1 MSSTIENFTSWD
13 QLEDSSASNAPT
25 STIENFTSWDQLE
38 DSSASNAPTTT
49 PTTTPTTETEETDD
63 TTFRPP
69 GVLGYA
75 SQGLKG
81 ATEFLFSGDDGI
93 DVIDQVEAFGKG
105 VLPGA
110 VGLIDQTAAGALA
123 IAATDPTLKFLGAN
137 LSKKT
142 EQKYRNK
149 TREVLDLIS
158 EAEMFRPDIGE
169 EDLFARKLGEGLG
182 STLPILGAAYASK
195 GTSLAP
201 IGMGMLASGG
211 EGSDRAIAGGAT
223 EDQRSRAVQFATA
236 LGITE
241 AAAPIKV
248 ANLFKKGF
256 GDEAAEGIFESFK
269 RIAETTGMEAAQ
281 EFVQGLGQNLI
292 ERGYNLDKEL
302 FGSELREMAEVG
314 GGVGFIIATMAE
326 LMLPR
331 NRRATSEQEKAQEG
345 ADEFYSDLQKEA
357 EKAAKE
363 NPNQRY

>member
-1 MSSTIENFTSWD
+1 MAIGPETEKSERNFNDPLDYLNDPLVEDSSVIEETETETKTFERNFND
-13 QLEDSSASNAPT
+13 PLDYLNDPLVEDSSASNAP
-25 STIENFTSWDQLE
+25 I
-38 DSSASNAPTTT
+38 
-49 PTTTPTTETEETDD
+49 TTPTTETEETND

-81 ATEFLFSGDDGI
+81 ATEFLFPGDDGI
-93 DVIDQVEAFGKG
+93 DVIDQVENFGKG
-105 VLPGA
+105 IIPGA
-110 VGLIDQTAAGALA
+110 VGLLDQTVAGTLA
-123 IAATDPTLKFLGAN
+123 IAATDPSLKFLGAN
-137 LSKKT
+137 LSEET

-158 EAEMFRPDIGE
+158 EAKAFQPDIGE
-169 EDLFARKLGEGLG
+169 EGLFAEKLGEGLG

-201 IGMGMLASGG
+201 IVMGMLASGG

-269 RIAETTGMEAAQ
+269 RIAETTGLEAAQ
-281 EFVQGLGQNLI
+281 EYVQGLGQNLI

-314 GGVGFIIATMAE
+314 GGVGLIIATMTE
-326 LMLPR
+326 LM
-331 NRRATSEQEKAQEG
+331 
-345 ADEFYSDLQKEA
+345 QK
-357 EKAAKE
+357 KTQAKD
-363 NPNQRY
+363 NCKLKLKKILTLY